1 MIKNEEIEF
10 LKKHLDENGKLI
22 ISPDLTEKQ
31 IERFQFINS
40 LNVDLVSV
48 LQRKT
53 ELIDNEDEAD
63 TLSSDVNADEDDDMK
78 DLETINVYNDLD
90 AFINENNQQAMQL
103 AELDKDTETSSEE
116 LTQKKN
122 AVITN
127 YVVNLYNLAK
137 ARLQADVDSA
147 YTHTDKYLSYLAL
160 MQTFVD
166 AMTSESEEFD
176 KKTDKMMEDVI
187 KHRNEIMNKVVE
199 EKVKEETEN
208 NER

>member
-63 TLSSDVNADEDDDMK
+63 TLSSDVNADEDDDL
-78 DLETINVYNDLD
+78 DGSEEIEELEDSNVIKEYDNVAVDDLD
-90 AFINENNQQAMQL
+90 SF
-103 AELDKDTETSSEE
+103 
-116 LTQKKN
+116 
-122 AVITN
+122 
-127 YVVNLYNLAK
+127 
-137 ARLQADVDSA
+137 
-147 YTHTDKYLSYLAL
+147 
-160 MQTFVD
+160 F
-166 AMTSESEEFD
+166 
-176 KKTDKMMEDVI
+176 
-187 KHRNEIMNKVVE
+187 
-199 EKVKEETEN
+199 
-208 NER
+208 

>member
-63 TLSSDVNADEDDDMK
+63 TLSSDVNADEDDDL
-78 DLETINVYNDLD
+78 DGSEEIEELEDSNVIKEDDNVAVYDLD
-90 AFINENNQQAMQL
+90 SF
-103 AELDKDTETSSEE
+103 
-116 LTQKKN
+116 
-122 AVITN
+122 
-127 YVVNLYNLAK
+127 
-137 ARLQADVDSA
+137 
-147 YTHTDKYLSYLAL
+147 
-160 MQTFVD
+160 F
-166 AMTSESEEFD
+166 
-176 KKTDKMMEDVI
+176 
-187 KHRNEIMNKVVE
+187 
-199 EKVKEETEN
+199 
-208 NER
+208 

>member
-63 TLSSDVNADEDDDMK
+63 TLSSDVNADEDDDL
-78 DLETINVYNDLD
+78 DDSDEIEELEDSNVIKEDDNVAVDDLD
-90 AFINENNQQAMQL
+90 SF
-103 AELDKDTETSSEE
+103 
-116 LTQKKN
+116 
-122 AVITN
+122 
-127 YVVNLYNLAK
+127 
-137 ARLQADVDSA
+137 
-147 YTHTDKYLSYLAL
+147 
-160 MQTFVD
+160 F
-166 AMTSESEEFD
+166 
-176 KKTDKMMEDVI
+176 
-187 KHRNEIMNKVVE
+187 
-199 EKVKEETEN
+199 
-208 NER
+208 

>member
-63 TLSSDVNADEDDDMK
+63 PLSSDVNADEDDDL
-78 DLETINVYNDLD
+78 DDSDEIEELEDSNVIKEDDNVAVDDLD
-90 AFINENNQQAMQL
+90 SF
-103 AELDKDTETSSEE
+103 
-116 LTQKKN
+116 
-122 AVITN
+122 
-127 YVVNLYNLAK
+127 
-137 ARLQADVDSA
+137 
-147 YTHTDKYLSYLAL
+147 
-160 MQTFVD
+160 F
-166 AMTSESEEFD
+166 
-176 KKTDKMMEDVI
+176 
-187 KHRNEIMNKVVE
+187 
-199 EKVKEETEN
+199 
-208 NER
+208 

>member
-63 TLSSDVNADEDDDMK
+63 TLSSDVNADEDDDL
-78 DLETINVYNDLD
+78 DGSEEIEELEDSNVIKEDDNVAVDDLD
-90 AFINENNQQAMQL
+90 SF
-103 AELDKDTETSSEE
+103 
-116 LTQKKN
+116 
-122 AVITN
+122 
-127 YVVNLYNLAK
+127 
-137 ARLQADVDSA
+137 
-147 YTHTDKYLSYLAL
+147 
-160 MQTFVD
+160 F
-166 AMTSESEEFD
+166 
-176 KKTDKMMEDVI
+176 
-187 KHRNEIMNKVVE
+187 
-199 EKVKEETEN
+199 
-208 NER
+208 